1 MFYVGLD
8 LGKRLDYS
16 AVAVVERGEEARF
29 DYLHWMQQS
38 ARKGLVVRFLE
49 RIRLGTPY
57 TEVVE
62 RVVKIIEQLRDRHVK
77 GGRRQLV
84 VDATG
89 VGMPV
94 VDMLRAAEPDCE
106 LTPVLITSGAEQHL
120 TNGVWH
126 VPKVDLLAGVQ
137 AALETGELRIARR
150 MRETQTLVQEM
161 MDVRVKLRGSG
172 GMRLGADG
180 FGQHDDLVLA
190 VALAC
195 WAARRGT
202 VGEKSEPFRLQ

>member
-16 AVAVVERGEEARF
+16 AVAVVERAEEARF

-38 ARKGLVVRFLE
+38 QPKCLVVRFLE

-62 RVVKIIEQLRDRHVK
+62 RVVKIIEKL

-106 LTPVLITSGAEQHL
+106 LTPVLITSGAEQHFA
-120 TNGVWH
+120 NGVWH

>member
-1 MFYVGLD
+1 M
-8 LGKRLDYS
+8 
-16 AVAVVERGEEARF
+16 
-29 DYLHWMQQS
+29 
-38 ARKGLVVRFLE
+38 
-49 RIRLGTPY
+49 
-57 TEVVE
+57 
-62 RVVKIIEQLRDRHVK
+62 
-77 GGRRQLV
+77 RQLV

-106 LTPVLITSGAEQHL
+106 LTPVPFTDGAEQHFA
-120 TNGVWH
+120 NGVWH

-150 MRETQTLVQEM
+150 MRETPTLVQEM

-172 GMRLGADG
+172 GIRLGADG

-190 VALAC
+190 VSLAC

-202 VGEKSEPFRLQ
+202 VGERMEPLRLG